1 MSLVPRIRT
10 ALQYA
15 ASFLLYFAHGGL
27 VVIGGLAI
35 ALLMMGLTKPS
46 GVLEPLSDPLAHL
59 VPGLFSSDAA
69 APSVKVTLTAEQR
82 KVADYIARRY
92 RVAGPAIDRLVA
104 EAYAV
109 APQQGV
115 EPLLLLAVM
124 AIESGFNPIAESVFG
139 AQGLMQVIPK
149 FHPEKLA
156 GEGDDASLLD
166 PVTNIR
172 VGAQVIH
179 EYVKS
184 EGSLQA
190 GLQKYAGAA
199 LDPYAG
205 YTAKVFAER
214 QRLYQVVGRRI
225 PEPVAVVAMPP
236 QTPPGEEVQPVAD
249 AALAAGADSALAH
262 AVAQEATQPLNA
274 VY

>member
-1 MSLVPRIRT
+1 MSLVPRTKT

-15 ASFLLYFAHGGL
+15 VSFVLYFAQGGL
-27 VVIGGLAI
+27 VVVGGLAA
-35 ALLMMGLTKPS
+35 ALLLMGLAKPA

-59 VPGLFSSDAA
+59 MPGLFSADTDGAVAA
-69 APSVKVTLTAEQR
+69 KVTLTAEQR

-104 EAYAV
+104 ETYAV
-109 APQQGV
+109 APQHGV

-124 AIESGFNPIAESVFG
+124 AVESGFNPIAESVFG

-156 GEGDDASLLD
+156 NEGEGASLLD

-172 VGAQVIH
+172 VGAQVIR

-214 QRLYQVVGRRI
+214 QRLYQVVGRRV
-225 PEPVAVVAMPP
+225 PAPVAVVVQPH
-236 QTPPGEEVQPVAD
+236 PPGQDAQPVAD
-249 AALAAGADSALAH
+249 AGLAMGSGSALAQ
-262 AVAQEATQPLNA
+262 AVAQEPTQPLNA